1 MNKRILMWLRLVLQ
15 AAARWVSYDED
26 GWLSVVP
33 RAGGRRQPAQTD
45 FGADPIQLVI
55 WGHNAALE
63 FVVIERMDYAAAIQ
77 AFHIEKVRKCG
88 SDKREATNDIRRYWA
103 SLELFMHHQHA
114 TRLLASMQ
122 AEEVDPPAGLRRRS

>member
-77 AFHIEKVRKCG
+77 AFHIE
-88 SDKREATNDIRRYWA
+88 
-103 SLELFMHHQHA
+103 
-114 TRLLASMQ
+114 
-122 AEEVDPPAGLRRRS
+122 